1 MGAHHANQLG
11 SPDAGN
17 NRLAGKPFQGSCGVD
32 GRGVSGRRGPW
43 RPLRRQTSNV
53 RTFEASH
60 RACRGGNALI
70 RVQVV
75 VVVVISRVAHE
86 GLERAVDRRAL
97 AAGVCLRLNAEI
109 DISLENGGSP
119 GPRAGAP
126 PLIGLESGQPF
137 QFIDYPD
144 QPPSLKML
152 VFGES
157 AW

>member
-11 SPDAGN
+11 VAGARN
-17 NRLAGKPFQGSCGVD
+17 NRLAGKPFQGSCGVG
-32 GRGVSGRRGPW
+32 GRGVSGHWGTLEAIP
-43 RPLRRQTSNV
+43 RQTGNV
-53 RTFEASH
+53 RTLEASH
-60 RACRGGNALI
+60 RACRGGNTLI
-70 RVQVV
+70 R
-75 VVVVISRVAHE
+75 SRVAHE
-86 GLERAVDRRAL
+86 GLEWAVYRPAL

-119 GPRAGAP
+119 GPWAGTP

-152 VFGES
+152 VFAAS